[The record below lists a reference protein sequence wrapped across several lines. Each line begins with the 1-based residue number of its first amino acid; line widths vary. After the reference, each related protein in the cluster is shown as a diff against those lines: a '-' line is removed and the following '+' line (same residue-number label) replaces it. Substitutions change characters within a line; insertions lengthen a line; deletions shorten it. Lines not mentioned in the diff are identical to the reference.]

1 MAVYQTR
8 SWFQQEF
15 GYITDN
21 PRVGELVSQHY
32 WAPGN
37 SVSHN
42 DTLVSLTGES
52 FSGRYLAAHCNRS
65 VEQAWEQ
72 ARAAMN
78 AALQRTQASVQSLRA
93 SICVVHGDEVLA
105 DNSESDGAMFTA
117 FEGWIDGR
125 YQ

>member
-8 SWFQQEF
+8 NWFLQEF

-21 PRVGELVSQHY
+21 PQVGGLVSQHY

-52 FSGRYLAAHCNRS
+52 FTGRYLAAECNRTAA
-65 VEQAWEQ
+65 QAWEDAQ
-72 ARAAMN
+72 AAMS
-78 AALQRTQASVQSLRA
+78 AALQRTRPPINSLEA
-93 SICVVHGDEVLA
+93 SIRVVHGDEVLA

-117 FEGWIDGR
+117 FEGWIDGH